1 MALMVVLGANGTSLE
16 QKFHA
21 LPLKAGRLLDYIMN
35 DLHKPLSILSA
46 HDTTCKSLKL
56 AMNIPVIVNLS
67 FNLEFQ

>member
-1 MALMVVLGANGTSLE
+1 MVVLGANGTSLE

-35 DLHKPLSILSA
+35 DLDKPLSILSA

-56 AMNIPVIVNLS
+56 AMN
-67 FNLEFQ
+67 